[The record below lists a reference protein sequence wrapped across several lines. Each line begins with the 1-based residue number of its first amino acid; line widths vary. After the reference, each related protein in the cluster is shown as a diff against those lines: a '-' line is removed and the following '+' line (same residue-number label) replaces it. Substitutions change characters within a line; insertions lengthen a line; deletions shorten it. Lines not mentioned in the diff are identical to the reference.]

1 MIRKLGI
8 VSALLAG
15 SMIFMN
21 AARADD
27 TLFGAVLG
35 GGAGVLVGHAVG
47 GRDGAIVGGA
57 LGAVAGAVIAADDDD
72 DRRGGHRVYGRGYA
86 PQPRVVEYVPQTVVE
101 PRTVY
106 YVARD
111 DEEGGR
117 YHYRRHHRHH
127 WDHGGDRDDYRE
139 RGWDRDGYRNARHR
153 D

>member
-1 MIRKLGI
+1 MNRKLGI

-72 DRRGGHRVYGRGYA
+72 GRRGRHRAYGRAYA
-86 PQPRVVEYVPQTVVE
+86 AQPRVVEYAPQTVVVRR
-101 PRTVY
+101 PVH
-106 YVARD
+106 YVVRHDD
-111 DEEGGR
+111 DEGR
-117 YHYRRHHRHH
+117 YRRGRDRYERRH
-127 WDHGGDRDDYRE
+127 WDHGDRHDHRE
-139 RGWDRDGYRNARHR
+139 RHWDHDGHR

>member
-1 MIRKLGI
+1 MNRKLGI

-72 DRRGGHRVYGRGYA
+72 DRRGGRRVLRPRLRAATQGRGIRAANGRRA
-86 PQPRVVEYVPQTVVE
+86 PHRALRRAPR
-101 PRTVY
+101 
-106 YVARD
+106 
-111 DEEGGR
+111 
-117 YHYRRHHRHH
+117 
-127 WDHGGDRDDYRE
+127 
-139 RGWDRDGYRNARHR
+139 
-153 D
+153 